1 MIFFPK
7 YVRGER
13 AVIRKALLR
22 IAAVTSL
29 LTVLILF
36 QCTYRT
42 NHISS
47 LSLSSGTSTS
57 GDDGDDDW
65 PPPRDK
71 VVVVP
76 KMSYEDTDWL
86 GPDLPE

>member
-1 MIFFPK
+1 MSFLQK
-7 YVRGER
+7 HSRGER
-13 AVIRKALLR
+13 AMIRKVLLR
-22 IAAVTSL
+22 TAAVTSL

-36 QCTYRT
+36 RRTY
-42 NHISS
+42 NPEHIPI
-47 LSLSSGTSTS
+47 LSLSSGDSTG
-57 GDDGDDDW
+57 GDDGDGW